1 MTYEPGQQVLVRGE
15 IEEPRREDGYC
26 WIAID
31 YAPAMLV
38 PAADVVGPAPATP
51 DEGEYHEV
59 TIAKLWLELREA
71 RSALGIEDALNT
83 GPAPA
88 IPDEGRSRIDVIVRK
103 DREIADLTIN
113 AARLRD
119 ALAAAEAER
128 DAHAAALTKVT
139 HEYRADDENPG
150 EDGCISG
157 VYGYD
162 DSDRCWGDPSH
173 PIHQTPV
180 VVRRALS
187 VEATRTDGGGGQ

>member
-1 MTYEPGQQVLVRGE
+1 VTYEPGQQVLVRGE
-15 IEEPRREDGYC
+15 IAGPRRKDGFY
-26 WIAID
+26 WIRVLLSDSDEFLID
-31 YAPAMLV
+31 P
-38 PAADVVGPAPATP
+38 ADVVGPAPATP

-71 RSALGIEDALNT
+71 RS
-83 GPAPA
+83 
-88 IPDEGRSRIDVIVRK
+88 EGRSRIDVIVRK

-128 DAHAAALTKVT
+128 DAYTAALAKVT
-139 HEYRADDENPG
+139 HEYVADYENPN
-150 EDGCISG
+150 EDGCVSG

-173 PIHQTPV
+173 PIHQTPA

-187 VEATRTDGGGGQ
+187 VEATRTEGGGGHE